1 MKNVGGSTV
10 NATRPIDIFY
20 AHPPL
25 ALHGLGI

>member
-1 MKNVGGSTV
+1 MKNVGGCTD
-10 NATRPIDIFY
+10 NATGSIDIFY